1 MRIQFLNKENFCM
14 TLYEKIYSKKNTKEI
29 ILEKSDEW
37 IKELETK
44 EECVEKHM
52 ALAHIYYMRELY
64 VFDCTN
70 AEKACECFNKIP
82 DEYYNVDCLSERID
96 ALKLCY
102 RFKEFLDLS
111 KQLLERENPFEVEYL
126 ILRELV
132 DDSIVA
138 DGIMTKEEYYE
149 FKEKLKELLTNECI
163 SIDRIIP

>member
-1 MRIQFLNKENFCM
+1 M

-44 EECVEKHM
+44 EECVEKFM
-52 ALAHIYYMRELY
+52 ALAHIYYMREIY

-70 AEKACECFNKIP
+70 AEKACEYFSKIP
-82 DEYYNVDCLSERID
+82 DEYYNIDCLSERID

-102 RFKEFLDLS
+102 RFKDFLILS
-111 KQLLERENPFEVEYL
+111 KHILESGNRFEVRYL

-132 DDSIVA
+132 DDSMVA
-138 DGIMTKEEYYE
+138 DGVMTKEEYYE
-149 FKEKLKELLTNECI
+149 FKGKLKELLNIECKAVEK
-163 SIDRIIP
+163 IIP